1 MNQVQQS
8 QCHFSQPTTTPTT
21 IPNVVLPPT
30 YCSQSSNTTKS
41 LFFLPFFFSFGHKN
55 HLVEVR
61 MSRTLSFTGPSVSVL
76 VVVVVV
82 VVRSVE
88 PSASLSSASRTCT
101 CSHSGRGC
109 ERRLLLSD
117 LLLLLLLLRG
127 RVWIPPLTFRA
138 RAAREVNVDK
148 RAVTHTHTHTHA
160 HSRTHTYAGRHARGL
175 KQGRVGRGDVVT
187 WRSVC

>member
-30 YCSQSSNTTKS
+30 YCSRSSNTTKS
-41 LFFLPFFFSFGHKN
+41 LFFLPFFFSFGHNN

-117 LLLLLLLLRG
+117 LLLLLLLRG

-148 RAVTHTHTHTHA
+148 RAVTHTHTHSRTLSHA
-160 HSRTHTYAGRHARGL
+160 HIRRQTRSRAEAGQSGP
-175 KQGRVGRGDVVT
+175 
-187 WRSVC
+187 W